1 VEGIGIGQSA
11 SGNALGL
18 LNPVDNLYSLPSSM
32 MSDAFLFHMDIWKR
46 LEDEVQTSFNLQ
58 KIDSIK
64 LNFEDKTTTGIF
76 QIPVGLEKHFS
87 IETISP
93 KLIKSIDSRIN
104 DEVSSAEYISGTVCI
119 DSRKFT
125 YALFKAAEKQGV
137 KSIKASVTK
146 MIMDDNRIL
155 GIEMNNQTL
164 FADIIVVAVGP
175 WMSQY
180 PFDIFSIPISPLKG
194 EILIG
199 RNKGKQLNYHVY
211 SDYSIIQ
218 KTDGFVWVGGTLEEN
233 GFDRTLTKK
242 AKMILSES
250 ALKLV
255 NFDNSLN
262 YIGQTVCLRPVSIDQ
277 KIITGPHPIFNNV
290 YIANGG
296 GKKGI
301 LLGPLM
307 GKIIA
312 DFIANYE
319 QPSYVELLGPDR
331 FSFSE

>member
-1 VEGIGIGQSA
+1 MEGIGIGQSA

-175 WMSQY
+175 WM
-180 PFDIFSIPISPLKG
+180 
-194 EILIG
+194 
-199 RNKGKQLNYHVY
+199 RQLR
-211 SDYSIIQ
+211 
-218 KTDGFVWVGGTLEEN
+218 FV
-233 GFDRTLTKK
+233 F
-242 AKMILSES
+242 
-250 ALKLV
+250 
-255 NFDNSLN
+255 F
-262 YIGQTVCLRPVSIDQ
+262 
-277 KIITGPHPIFNNV
+277 
-290 YIANGG
+290 
-296 GKKGI
+296 
-301 LLGPLM
+301 
-307 GKIIA
+307 
-312 DFIANYE
+312 
-319 QPSYVELLGPDR
+319 
-331 FSFSE
+331 